1 MLLSLATIRTSALA
15 IAGFILLAIIS
26 GLISANTRRVA
37 AEHGWDTFFLRAWN
51 AIPAGWRNV
60 LPDSPPHKL
69 WWLWLCLGLSS
80 GLGIALWLLSP
91 PPPIEIFAPF
101 EKEFHANEAA
111 LGKPISRAEPA
122 FINKDN
128 RLGAVQVVTEYAIV
142 LWLDYPGYIF
152 AIPKDSSK
160 HDHVVFA
167 ADSVY
172 GAAWTLI
179 PSEVRARK
187 PFQSMPSSC
196 KLPNGGI
203 IEHWYENP
211 EEWGWI
217 GCSEWIVALNAKQM
231 FSQEFEHGLITGPW
245 LVTPDRDAGEIYTIR
260 WTDKK
265 WSSSRS
271 RGLFGL
277 LGRVDEFS
285 IDDVFGI
292 PMLNRA

>member
-1 MLLSLATIRTSALA
+1 METFLKYLPIFPAGVAAYMLFRTVVLDIRAMNSAAKDAGTTPFWKRPVSIVAILVVLAWIP
-15 IAGFILLAIIS
+15 F
-26 GLISANTRRVA
+26 LISIFRPQ
-37 AEHGWDTFFLRAWN
+37 AEN
-51 AIPAGWRNV
+51 
-60 LPDSPPHKL
+60 
-69 WWLWLCLGLSS
+69 
-80 GLGIALWLLSP
+80 
-91 PPPIEIFAPF
+91 EIFAPF

-152 AIPKDSSK
+152 AIPKDPSK

-217 GCSEWIVALNAKQM
+217 GCSEWIVALNAKQI

-271 RGLFGL
+271 SGTSAEILDF
-277 LGRVDEFS
+277 E
-285 IDDVFGI
+285 
-292 PMLNRA
+292 